1 MREDADQLRVYVQ
14 MTDAATGSP
23 LGEAGV
29 EAVSGTGE
37 RELTAVASATT
48 GPDGLAELELP
59 VDAWCSDLSIRAI
72 GEAQSAVPLT
82 RAMLDGSS
90 SAGVAV
96 TGPDAPAG
104 ADFALLAD
112 HLVATRRVRVD
123 DLMSD
128 LSSPAPDI
136 VLGLM
141 SPGVRARL
149 LADLAAVLDGEGA
162 TAGDAHI
169 VDALALRDSEL
180 VLVPFHQLERDLSDL
195 LRPDI
200 KPDLM
205 PGIGWES
212 LPWALPDDQS
222 YRDYLR
228 GVLVLFVHQQ
238 KLGFSADPQAF
249 PGIVAEQLQRR
260 FFQNFDTADRTA
272 VPLNRLLIPI
282 VKSILAAAK
291 ASGFGFGLPAA
302 SVPAQGT
309 ASDRAYLDVLL
320 ALAPVGTAEF
330 ANRYRLPLMEPDS
343 VLSSPRRASHRW
355 LSLP

>member
-1 MREDADQLRVYVQ
+1 
-14 MTDAATGSP
+14 
-23 LGEAGV
+23 
-29 EAVSGTGE
+29 
-37 RELTAVASATT
+37 
-48 GPDGLAELELP
+48 
-59 VDAWCSDLSIRAI
+59 
-72 GEAQSAVPLT
+72 
-82 RAMLDGSS
+82 
-90 SAGVAV
+90 
-96 TGPDAPAG
+96 
-104 ADFALLAD
+104 
-112 HLVATRRVRVD
+112 
-123 DLMSD
+123 
-128 LSSPAPDI
+128 
-136 VLGLM
+136 
-141 SPGVRARL
+141 
-149 LADLAAVLDGEGA
+149 
-162 TAGDAHI
+162 
-169 VDALALRDSEL
+169 
-180 VLVPFHQLERDLSDL
+180 
-195 LRPDI
+195 
-200 KPDLM
+200 M